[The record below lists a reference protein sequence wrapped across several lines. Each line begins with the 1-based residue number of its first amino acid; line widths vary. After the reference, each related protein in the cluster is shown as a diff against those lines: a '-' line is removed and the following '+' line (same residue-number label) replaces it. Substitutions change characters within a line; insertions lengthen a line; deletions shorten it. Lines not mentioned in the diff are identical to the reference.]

1 MVSYNDARHL
11 QSRYE
16 AIEFIFFIDIACT
29 YFYLLHLYMLS
40 LITMF
45 SLKIS
50 IKTEIEKVEESVEN
64 RREVLKEIETELG
77 KKKKECRDFETKL
90 LILTSNT
97 KKKLKSERR
106 EMRMIGA
113 RGSV

>member
-16 AIEFIFFIDIACT
+16 AIEFIFFIAIACT
-29 YFYLLHLYMLS
+29 YMLS
-40 LITMF
+40 LITMC